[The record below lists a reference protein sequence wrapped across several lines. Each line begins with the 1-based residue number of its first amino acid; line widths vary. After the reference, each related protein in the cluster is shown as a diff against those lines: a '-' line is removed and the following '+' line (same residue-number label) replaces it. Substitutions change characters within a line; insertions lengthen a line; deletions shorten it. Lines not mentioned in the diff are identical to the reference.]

1 MLSSSGD
8 NAQGQNSPLNNDRGN
23 DRCDAPVVDPV
34 PGQLDCF
41 AEYCRFFYR
50 SATSLEKTGT
60 ENESQERPY
69 EVAKMVLGA
78 FDKIST
84 QENITLNET
93 SDSSG
98 VLKAAILSC
107 GLDDHSRFQKDPS
120 LLAQYVTVR
129 SQQRSLVHKEQM
141 NIRTAAFY
149 EALRQAEKNSFSKLT
164 EQTLRHFV
172 QKYYKN
178 IGTHS
183 FLTGFRSALEK
194 QATQQDL
201 ATSMYCLSWTFDVGV
216 ITESCYASQGNTYIN
231 DALTLLSGVFRRLS
245 KDGEVMITFAMLPD
259 WSNAE
264 LRQLQRC
271 LPDARSL
278 DTRPTGTFTVTGCQR
293 NIDPEAKESIED
305 VCSLFHW
312 VTSHLFGCFK
322 VTEQA
327 KK

>member
-178 IGTHS
+178 IG
-183 FLTGFRSALEK
+183 
-194 QATQQDL
+194 
-201 ATSMYCLSWTFDVGV
+201 
-216 ITESCYASQGNTYIN
+216 
-231 DALTLLSGVFRRLS
+231 
-245 KDGEVMITFAMLPD
+245 
-259 WSNAE
+259 
-264 LRQLQRC
+264 
-271 LPDARSL
+271 
-278 DTRPTGTFTVTGCQR
+278 
-293 NIDPEAKESIED
+293 
-305 VCSLFHW
+305 
-312 VTSHLFGCFK
+312 
-322 VTEQA
+322 
-327 KK
+327 